1 MPEEDQNRA
10 NAKKP
15 MTVSELSLSQLVG
28 SLKLSQ
34 LWAAGVAVA
43 AVLGGAFS
51 FGYWTSDLQ
60 VAAFEQQIT
69 TLEQQNKLLKETQYD
84 RALKIIQAQKELFN
98 MEREQLEKQ
107 LDIARTSEELNN
119 EQIAALKKRIDEVEN
134 FRVIVKGITVEL
146 TPEGLSLST
155 PTATIGVR
163 G

>member
-28 SLKLSQ
+28 SLKPSQ

-51 FGYWTSDLQ
+51 VGYWTSDLQ

-84 RALKIIQAQKELFN
+84 RALKIIQAQKELFD
-98 MEREQLEKQ
+98 MERAQLEKQ
-107 LDIARTSEELNN
+107 LDIARSSEDLKN
-119 EQIAALKKRIDEVEN
+119 EVIVALKKRIDEVQSISAYVNEI
-134 FRVIVKGITVEL
+134 IVGI
-146 TPEGLSLST
+146 TPEGVSLST
-155 PTATIGVR
+155 PVATIGIR